1 MSDIFAPA
9 QELEGAGR
17 FAEAVREYTRLID
30 GGEGGSVALMRRGLL
45 HNQLGSFARMTEDLE
60 QAERVGPDD
69 PYPWMWQGHI
79 AKAMRRPLF
88 AAYCLRA
95 ALDHAPPAFKI
106 EMRINLAELLVQA
119 GWLDEAAHLARAV
132 PPDVRDWW
140 AGTRRTALDRYAE
153 AHASTLALLASD
165 RGAPGKRGKRIPPL
179 LRRACR
185 TPAMVRVRSLLR
197 GRPGREPSPATRLDL
212 AERLWSLGRLR
223 PAAALCRALI
233 EEQPDDFAAPELLSR
248 VIARAQGAEAA
259 LAYLQSLGSPH
270 QGAREWTKAVARL
283 LHDLGRFDEAIALID
298 RFGPQGHE
306 ELLILSGLAHIAIGH
321 ADRLDAFC
329 REWML
334 STPESVP
341 AGGFLVSAFYAA
353 RGEEREVPSV
363 SATAQRLR
371 MVHFWNSVDVPGDVR
386 DTIASWQRHH
396 PQLDTTLFNT
406 QTAADFIHERYGS
419 ERSRAFAECRH
430 PAMQADVFRIAF
442 LGEEGGLYAD
452 ADELCLAPMDA
463 VLAQAAKAEIA
474 AIRSG
479 ETPNFLHNYFMGSRA
494 GSPTFQRALV
504 MATDAIML
512 AAQQQRSID
521 IWHCTGPGLV
531 TRAAGLTIAERF
543 DTIDASEIALVPMQ
557 QYRAF
562 TRVHHELAYKQ
573 QPSTNWR
580 LS

>member
-1 MSDIFAPA
+1 MSDTFALA
-9 QELEGAGR
+9 QQLEGEGR
-17 FAEAVREYTRLID
+17 FDEAIREYTRLID
-30 GGEGGSVALMRRGLL
+30 GREGGSVALMRRGLL
-45 HNQLGSFARMTEDLE
+45 HNQLGHFARMTEDLE

-88 AAYCLRA
+88 AAACLRSSIEV
-95 ALDHAPPAFKI
+95 APHVYKI

-119 GWLDEAAHLARAV
+119 GWLDEAARLARHV
-132 PPDVRDWW
+132 PPEVRDWW
-140 AGTRRTALDRYAE
+140 AGTRRTALERHRE
-153 AHASTLALLASD
+153 RHGSTLALLAARRSG
-165 RGAPGKRGKRIPPL
+165 GALRTRRMPPAL
-179 LRRACR
+179 VRAW
-185 TPAMVRVRSLLR
+185 RSRPLR
-197 GRPGREPSPATRLDL
+197 GIRALLSGPNGERSRLAARLDL
-212 AERLWSLGRLR
+212 VERLWSLGRLR
-223 PAAALCRALI
+223 PAAALCSALMD
-233 EEQPDDFAAPELLSR
+233 EQPRDFAAAELMSR
-248 VIARAQGAEAA
+248 IIAWGQGAEAA
-259 LAYLQSLGSPH
+259 LAFLRSLGAY
-270 QGAREWTKAVARL
+270 QGTSDWTKAVARL
-283 LHDLGRFDEAIALID
+283 LHDLGRFEEAIALIE

-306 ELLILSGLAHIAIGH
+306 ELLILSGLAHIAIGR

-353 RGEEREVPSV
+353 RGEGREVPSV
-363 SATAQRLR
+363 AATARRLR
-371 MVHFWNSVDVPGDVR
+371 MVHFWNSVDVPSDVR
-386 DTIASWQRHH
+386 GTIDSWQRHH
-396 PQLDTTLFNT
+396 PQLDASLFNT
-406 QTAADFIHERYGS
+406 QTAADFINERYGS
-419 ERSRAFAECRH
+419 ERGRAFAECRH

-442 LGEEGGLYAD
+442 LGEAGGLYAD

-463 VLAQAAKAEIA
+463 VLAQAANAEIA

-494 GSPTFQRALV
+494 GSPTFRRALI

-521 IWHCTGPGLV
+521 IWHSTGPGLV
-531 TRAAGLTIAERF
+531 TRAAGLTLAERF
-543 DTIDASEIALVPMQ
+543 ETMDAAEIALVPMQ